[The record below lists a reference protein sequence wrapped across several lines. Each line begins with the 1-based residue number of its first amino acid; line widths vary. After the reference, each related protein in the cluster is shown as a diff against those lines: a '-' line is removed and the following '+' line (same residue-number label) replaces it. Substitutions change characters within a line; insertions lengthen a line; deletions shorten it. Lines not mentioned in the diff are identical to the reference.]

1 MSRQTLQ
8 LDSGQTI
15 LFSPDDPIALM
26 DRWQALVN
34 IRVIDE
40 MTGQAPLNKVSLDVA
55 EPGLI
60 PRIASNGVGGVV
72 GIPRQAFPEI
82 FSADDFV
89 HVTVSAAGYLT
100 HREEVKIPQLSPGAE
115 FSPIPL
121 DVQLHRQP
129 IVIIGRTVRFSG
141 ITSIPIPS
149 AAVSVIGIWRT
160 APPANVTIPADPPN
174 LVSLQ
179 PPLYSARAASTTT
192 LQRRNL
198 APVAGSEKTLLDH
211 LLPGA
216 NQILLSNRQG
226 LAVGDILLID
236 DAQPDRTE
244 FISIKNVL
252 TTSSADQPTL
262 VTLDFPV
269 NQLHRRD
276 AGVLLLNPQ
285 PAGPTQQVT
294 AAATEGDTCVFLNAL
309 SGLTGANEIQIS
321 GPSGSDE
328 YHKLLTFTIV
338 SDANGYF
345 RLPPLS
351 RVAQLEIHAEKA
363 VGLQLFRT
371 TVTFRPDYDQ
381 RENRL
386 DLALKFP

>member
-1 MSRQTLQ
+1 MSRQTVQ
-8 LDSGQTI
+8 LDSGQTV

-34 IRVIDE
+34 VRVIDE
-40 MTGQAPLNKVSLDVA
+40 MTGQAPLNKVSLDVK

-60 PRIASNGVGGVV
+60 PRVASDGVGGVV
-72 GIPRQAFPEI
+72 GIPSQAFPEI
-82 FSADDFV
+82 FLADDFV
-89 HVTVSAAGYLT
+89 HVTINAAGYLT
-100 HREEVKIPQLSPGAE
+100 HREEVRIPKLSLGAD
-115 FSPIPL
+115 FSPIHL
-121 DVQLHRQP
+121 NVQLHRQP
-129 IVIIGRTVRFSG
+129 TVIAGRTVRLSG
-141 ITSIPIPS
+141 FTSIPIPG
-149 AAVSVIGIWRT
+149 AEVSVIGIWRT
-160 APPANVTIPADPPN
+160 APPANTMILSDPPD
-174 LVSLQ
+174 LVSVQ
-179 PPLYSARAASTTT
+179 PPLYSDRAALTST

-198 APVAGSEKTLLDH
+198 VPIAGSEKTLLDD

-216 NQILLSNRQG
+216 NQILLSDRLA
-226 LAVGDILLID
+226 LAVGAILLID
-236 DAQPDRTE
+236 DAQPDLTE
-244 FISIKNVL
+244 FIVIKNVP

-269 NQLHRRD
+269 NQLHRRN
-276 AGVLLLNPQ
+276 AVVLLLNPQ

-294 AAATEGDTCVFLNAL
+294 AAASEGDTCVFINAP

-328 YHKLLTFTIV
+328 YHKLMTFTVV

-351 RVAQLEIHAEKA
+351 RVAQLEIHAEKT
-363 VGLQLFRT
+363 VGVQLFHAE
-371 TVTFRPDYDQ
+371 VTFRPDYDQ

-386 DLALKFP
+386 DLALRFP